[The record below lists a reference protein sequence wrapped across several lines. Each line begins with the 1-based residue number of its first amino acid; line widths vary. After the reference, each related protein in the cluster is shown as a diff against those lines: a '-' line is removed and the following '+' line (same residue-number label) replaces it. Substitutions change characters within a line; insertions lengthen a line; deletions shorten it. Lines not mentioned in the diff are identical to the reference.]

1 MRRLAILPLAIVL
14 AAAAT
19 AGADTPARRLVFAS
33 RTEAGS
39 TGFIDLASVHEVD
52 GRREALTVLVLPGH
66 PIRGAPSHVLA
77 RVTVDCGKNL
87 SRGLSL
93 QTFDSEDRPLG
104 DPQVFD
110 RDLGPME
117 PETHDLICGGP
128 GAPSDPRVF
137 PNPAAAA
144 QWARTGGV

>member
-1 MRRLAILPLAIVL
+1 MRRLAVPAL
-14 AAAAT
+14 AAALLAT
-19 AGADTPARRLVFAS
+19 AAAAETPTQRLVFAS
-33 RTEAGS
+33 RTDAGS

-66 PIRGAPSHVLA
+66 PMSGAPSHILA
-77 RVTVDCGKNL
+77 RVSVDCGKNV
-87 SRGLSL
+87 SRGLTL
-93 QTFDSEDRPLG
+93 QLFDSDDHPLG
-104 DPQVFD
+104 DARPLDQ
-110 RDLGPME
+110 DLGPME

>member
-1 MRRLAILPLAIVL
+1 MRTVLILALG
-14 AAAAT
+14 AAAI
-19 AGADTPARRLVFAS
+19 AGAALADTPARRLVFAS

-39 TGFIDLASVHEVD
+39 TGFIDLASVHEVA
-52 GRREALTVLVLPGH
+52 GRREAVTVLVLPGH
-66 PIRGAPSHVLA
+66 PMPGAPSHVLA

-93 QTFDSEDRPLG
+93 QTFDSDDRPLG
-104 DPQVFD
+104 DTQAFD

-128 GAPSDPRVF
+128 QAPTDPRVF

-144 QWARTGGV
+144 AWARTGGV